1 MEKLVQLALGAGAKN
16 AHVLKVSEIPFD
28 PHLRRLCEDNLCGKY
43 NRNYGCPPFVGTPEE
58 VIAKARTYEN
68 ALIMQTV
75 SELEDSYDVEGMA
88 EAGARHNAMSKE
100 VAAKMAAEYPD
111 SIVLTAGGCTK
122 CERCAAMDKQ
132 PCHFPEQ
139 KITPSLSSFCINV
152 AQTAGKC
159 GMKYIN
165 GVNTVT
171 YFSVVLF

>member
-1 MEKLVQLALGAGAKN
+1 MEKLVQLALEAGAKN

-58 VIAKARTYEN
+58 VIAKAKTYEN

-132 PCHFPEQ
+132 PCRFPEQ

>member
-1 MEKLVQLALGAGAKN
+1 MEKLVKIALEAGAKN

-28 PHLRRLCEDNLCGKY
+28 PQLRRLCEDNLCGKY

-58 VIAKARTYEN
+58 VIAKAKTYEN

-75 SELEDSYDVEGMA
+75 NPLEDSYDVEGMA
-88 EAGARHNAMSKE
+88 EAGARHNSMSKA
-100 VAAKMAAEYPD
+100 VAAQMAEEYPD
-111 SIVLTAGGCTK
+111 CIVLTAGGCTK
-122 CERCAAMDKQ
+122 CERCAALDKE
-132 PCHFPEQ
+132 PCRHPG
-139 KITPSLSSFCINV
+139 KVTPSLSSFCINV